1 MLRVDIHAVAQAA
14 TLRCTG
20 RIVLGLEAETL
31 RCMVESRTE
40 GCLVLNLSEIDAVDA
55 TGLGLLV
62 ELHCRAQGRGQRLRI
77 MEPSPCVR
85 RLIELVNLESVL
97 DVVAVDEGRLCGDG
111 EARSP
116 YARGSLTA

>member
-1 MLRVDIHAVAQAA
+1 M
-14 TLRCTG
+14 
-20 RIVLGLEAETL
+20 
-31 RCMVESRTE
+31 E
-40 GCLVLNLSEIDAVDA
+40 GCLVLNLSEVDAIDA

-62 ELHCRAQGRGQRLRI
+62 ELHCRAQSRHQRLRI
-77 MEPSPCVR
+77 MEPSACVR

-111 EARSP
+111 ETRSP